1 MWTIMMAEM
10 KYHIHRLA
18 LILFLVPG
26 FYLYAIYSGSQSWF
40 IIPVIAS
47 IVVFVQVAVVR
58 ENERIER
65 FHALLP
71 LPPARIAAARILSS
85 FLTVVLIYVLYFSLS
100 LSINK
105 LSITW
110 TQGGNELL
118 MFFGLSVMSYS
129 VYIIQK
135 DVLVGRGKSLRII
148 LDKVVLFLS
157 LVVFINGIP
166 LMFALT
172 IGDRGIPIVF
182 HFIIIGGGL
191 GLMAMTLVSYQR
203 RISYLR

>member
-1 MWTIMMAEM
+1 
-10 KYHIHRLA
+10 
-18 LILFLVPG
+18 
-26 FYLYAIYSGSQSWF
+26 
-40 IIPVIAS
+40 
-47 IVVFVQVAVVR
+47 
-58 ENERIER
+58 
-65 FHALLP
+65 
-71 LPPARIAAARILSS
+71 
-85 FLTVVLIYVLYFSLS
+85 
-100 LSINK
+100 
-105 LSITW
+105 
-110 TQGGNELL
+110 